1 MTDVDP
7 APSGTTDRPRGPSR
21 WSLVTAV
28 AIAAAVVLAVPLAAM
43 GLDALREDRP
53 RAGEGQVFDQP
64 RVDEPLSGTGTVFLP
79 WARLSVAVG
88 EPRSEL
94 PEIGS
99 VPSDVAPPDGGS
111 FVRVEVGA
119 TSEAEVPLVSV
130 RDSVDAH
137 AQIVLVA
144 DDEEYPV
151 DGPTGLGLDAEEPL
165 SFPTGDPE
173 ARWVAVSGEPTDV
186 AVEVV
191 VDGQVQ
197 TVERDGDVTRRRAQ
211 DLAEVPS
218 YDEVSGSSTT
228 GCGTARREDGS
239 SLRLQEVPTCEVT
252 ASLRTPYVD
261 GLGWAPRGRE
271 YLAVEVQHSDLLP
284 EGPEGI
290 LGWQTTSEFDGRLD
304 GRRPTERP
312 TTDPS
317 PTPARATDNRVHPQ
331 LVFEVPA
338 DEPTDDLSLRVD
350 ADAVPEDPFA
360 DHARVRFEWTIP
372 GSDLA

>member
-99 VPSDVAPPDGGS
+99 VPSDVAPPDGGR
-111 FVRVEVGA
+111 FVPVEVRA

-191 VDGQVQ
+191 VDG
-197 TVERDGDVTRRRAQ
+197 
-211 DLAEVPS
+211 
-218 YDEVSGSSTT
+218 
-228 GCGTARREDGS
+228 
-239 SLRLQEVPTCEVT
+239 
-252 ASLRTPYVD
+252 
-261 GLGWAPRGRE
+261 
-271 YLAVEVQHSDLLP
+271 
-284 EGPEGI
+284 
-290 LGWQTTSEFDGRLD
+290 
-304 GRRPTERP
+304 
-312 TTDPS
+312 
-317 PTPARATDNRVHPQ
+317 
-331 LVFEVPA
+331 
-338 DEPTDDLSLRVD
+338 
-350 ADAVPEDPFA
+350 
-360 DHARVRFEWTIP
+360 
-372 GSDLA
+372 